1 MQVDHI
7 SPWDSGASLSEDIPS
22 AVEHQVLFLQVLV
35 IHNAMKLL
43 PLLILKFPFH
53 SDQLTAELAD
63 QANTQTVAGFHSCDD
78 TGS

>member
-22 AVEHQVLFLQVLV
+22 AVEHQVLFLQALV

-53 SDQLTAELAD
+53 IGKFS
-63 QANTQTVAGFHSCDD
+63 S
-78 TGS
+78 